1 MCSNTARRF
10 TVVRPIINR
19 VNAKGIGIT
28 ATTVAAVTNGM
39 AKVTTKI
46 ADMVKDMV
54 MAKDADMVKDMVMA
68 KATGTVVDTATS
80 NQCATQLM
88 FKRPGFRRGAFFA

>member
-54 MAKDADMVKDMVMA
+54 MAK
-68 KATGTVVDTATS
+68 ATGTVVDTATS